1 MQRRHLATPHGRIAI
16 VESEGAGPVVFLCH
30 GNSGGA
36 DDFAGL
42 LDSPLGQRFR
52 LVALDLPGHGA
63 SDAAREPMQGY
74 SLAGFGEAVQAA
86 IAAYLA
92 IVGSERYWLVG
103 QSLGGHV
110 LMESLHRL
118 PGARGLVLLSAPP
131 LAAHTLAE
139 AFKPDPT
146 GGALFAAEISR
157 EQEELMARA
166 FVNTTEG
173 PLADR
178 IRAGLRA
185 TDPRMRECLG
195 KTLGAIADERALF
208 DRAAV
213 PVAVMAATDDA
224 FLQGAYYTTLAKARM
239 WGGQPIWCE
248 GKPHALQLAA
258 VVDVAR
264 VVEALVEATA

>member
-1 MQRRHLATPHGRIAI
+1 MQRRHLDTPFGRIALI
-16 VESEGAGPVVFLCH
+16 ESEGVGPVVFLCH

-36 DDFAGL
+36 EDFTGL
-42 LDSPLGQRFR
+42 IESPLGQRVH

-63 SDAAREPMQGY
+63 SDPARDPVQGY
-74 SLAGFGEAVQAA
+74 SLAGLGDALQAA
-86 IAAYLA
+86 IAVCGA
-92 IVGSERYWLVG
+92 ERYWLVG
-103 QSLGGHV
+103 QSLGGHL

-166 FVNTTEG
+166 FVNTAEG

-195 KTLGAIADERALF
+195 KSLGAIADERALL
-208 DRAAV
+208 DRATV
-213 PVAVMAATDDA
+213 PVALLAATDDA
-224 FLQGAYYTTLAKARM
+224 FLQGAYYTTLPKARL
-239 WGGQPIWCE
+239 WGGQPIWCQ

-258 VVDVAR
+258 VADVAR
-264 VVEALVEATA
+264 VVEAMVEATA

>member
-1 MQRRHLATPHGRIAI
+1 MQRLQLDTPAGRIAALA
-16 VESEGAGPVVFLCH
+16 SDGDGPVVFLCH

-42 LDSPLGQRFR
+42 LASPLGQRLR

-63 SDAAREPMQGY
+63 SDPASDPARGY
-74 SLAGFGEAVQAA
+74 SIGGFGDAVEAA
-86 IAAYLA
+86 IATSGA
-92 IVGSERYWLVG
+92 ERYWLVG

-131 LAAHTLAE
+131 LAAHMLAA

-157 EQEELMARA
+157 EQETLMARA
-166 FVNTTEG
+166 FVNTGDG

-178 IRAGLRA
+178 IRAGIRA

-195 KTLGAIADERALF
+195 ASLGAIADERALF

-213 PVAVMAATDDA
+213 PVAVVAATDDA
-224 FLQGAYYTTLAKARM
+224 FLQGAYYATLPKARM

-258 VVDVAR
+258 VADVAR
-264 VVEALVEATA
+264 VVEAMVDATA

>member
-1 MQRRHLATPHGRIAI
+1 MQRRHLDTPLGRIAI
-16 VESEGAGPVVFLCH
+16 IESEGNGPVVFLCH

-42 LDSPLGQRFR
+42 LATPLGQRLR
-52 LVALDLPGHGA
+52 LVAMDLPGHGA
-63 SDAAREPMQGY
+63 SDPAREPMQGY
-74 SLAGFGEAVQAA
+74 SLAGFCDAVQAA
-86 IAAYLA
+86 IAAYGA
-92 IVGSERYWLVG
+92 ERYWLAG

-131 LAAHTLAE
+131 LAARTLAD

-157 EQEELMARA
+157 EQEQLMAQA

-208 DRAAV
+208 ERATV

-224 FLQGAYYTTLAKARM
+224 FLQGAYYAGLPRARM

-258 VVDVAR
+258 VPDVAR
-264 VVEALVEATA
+264 VIEAMVDATA